1 MCRWISNPFSDPF
14 PPRSHQQTHD
24 IIEHKF
30 KTHIALSLSL
40 SHGAP
45 VAVLRCIVFVLMIS
59 NNSLSVLFSVQIRGT
74 REGVVTTSLMCS
86 ITSFFSF
93 HRGAREKKVEY
104 TTYYSSADTYNTT
117 YRLLL
122 FVKPSRPSV
131 TCVLACSWARGLVDL
146 PCWQRGIMVVHFLGP
161 FVRLRHGLFSN
172 QQKTGTSREG
182 REGDDTQKRKPASHN
197 FKVKSSSWSVLFF
210 GSPDPVFPLWPFSSN
225 LRFFTNF
232 SVDTVTN
239 SIIRIRYGIHVT

>member
-1 MCRWISNPFSDPF
+1 MADATQQRESLVRVSQVDRGFRISPSCDPSLFSWFRSLCLVFKHRVDDGCVGRFQILSAIPS
-14 PPRSHQQTHD
+14 PPGSHQQTHD

-45 VAVLRCIVFVLMIS
+45 VAVLRCIVSVLMIS
-59 NNSLSVLFSVQIRGT
+59 NNSLTVLFSVQIRGT
-74 REGVVTTSLMCS
+74 RNTWRSSNNLSYVLNH
-86 ITSFFSF
+86 IIFFFSP
-93 HRGAREKKVEY
+93 GAREKKVEY
-104 TTYYSSADTYNTT
+104 STYYSSADTYNTT

-122 FVKPSRPSV
+122 LVKPSRPSV

-172 QQKTGTSREG
+172 QQKTGTRLWRAERPRRRRHKKKEAG
-182 REGDDTQKRKPASHN
+182 KP
-197 FKVKSSSWSVLFF
+197 
-210 GSPDPVFPLWPFSSN
+210 
-225 LRFFTNF
+225 
-232 SVDTVTN
+232 
-239 SIIRIRYGIHVT
+239 